1 MDRTLWLL
9 VAILLLWFLFRFN
22 YARRKI
28 KKNQYKGEEIQEK
41 LRRLRKKRDEE

>member
-9 VAILLLWFLFRFN
+9 IAILLVWFLFRFR
-22 YARRKI
+22 YAKRKI
-28 KKNQYKGEEIQEK
+28 TKDQFRGEEIQEK